1 MEEAADIGGLMESG
15 AGDAGARRAGSM
27 RRPAWI
33 DRCANLRVAAGNALK
48 LGRLY
53 LSQAQLILPGRQS
66 QGAACARVTPPEH
79 CELVHL
85 STPGGQ
91 VTALFGPA
99 CGPGENDVDQPL
111 PDAASRLTLL
121 FFYGNKMCL
130 GISIHLFQHLRRLGV
145 NVLVPDYL
153 GFGLSSGAASEAAC
167 YATADAAYEH
177 LLSRGDVDPS
187 LIVAGGVSLGGAV
200 AVDLAA
206 RRPLAGAMALVTFTS
221 IPDMARHLYPDVPIW
236 RLIRH
241 KFDSAAKI
249 GAVTC
254 PTLVGHSTGDK
265 LVPPWMADRLARR
278 CGGPVTRLVIHGADH
293 GAAEMLEV
301 AGDALFAGM
310 AQFLGTIQS
319 GATPRAAGAASRV

>member
-1 MEEAADIGGLMESG
+1 
-15 AGDAGARRAGSM
+15 
-27 RRPAWI
+27 
-33 DRCANLRVAAGNALK
+33 
-48 LGRLY
+48 
-53 LSQAQLILPGRQS
+53 
-66 QGAACARVTPPEH
+66 
-79 CELVHL
+79 
-85 STPGGQ
+85 
-91 VTALFGPA
+91 
-99 CGPGENDVDQPL
+99 
-111 PDAASRLTLL
+111 
-121 FFYGNKMCL
+121 
-130 GISIHLFQHLRRLGV
+130 
-145 NVLVPDYL
+145 VPDYL
-153 GFGLSSGAASEAAC
+153 GFGLSEGSASEQAC

-177 LLSRGDVDPS
+177 LLFRDDIDPS

-200 AVDLAA
+200 AVELAA

-236 RLIRH
+236 RFIRH

-265 LVPPWMADRLARR
+265 LVPSWMADRLARR

-310 AQFLGTIQS
+310 REFLEANVVPASCLQR
-319 GATPRAAGAASRV
+319 AT